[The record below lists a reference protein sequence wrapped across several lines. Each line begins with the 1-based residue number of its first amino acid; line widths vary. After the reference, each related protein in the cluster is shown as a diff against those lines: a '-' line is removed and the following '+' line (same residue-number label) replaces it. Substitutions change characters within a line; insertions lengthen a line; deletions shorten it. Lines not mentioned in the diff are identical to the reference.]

1 MSPGDSDSEDD
12 HVFSEGEDT
21 FLTSYTSSSDKKRVR
36 HLIKD
41 IGGDVQFNPKSERD
55 FDETLTKWKRVA
67 SSMLYL
73 PAELKEVVILKST
86 PNNQDR
92 IARERLMLLPYE
104 EFIDKYAI
112 VLFPFS
118 DEINVVCQRLQTQD
132 RGTDTMKVIDHFLL
146 LKARFKELCRRW
158 NQKSRYHAL
167 DY

>member
-1 MSPGDSDSEDD
+1 MSNSASSHEPNKQNMVDDLGSRGHSKLTDQVAPSNVFEYAMPPGDTDSEDD

-73 PAELKEVVILKST
+73 PAELKEIVILKST

-92 IARERLMLLPYE
+92 IASERLILLR
-104 EFIDKYAI
+104 
-112 VLFPFS
+112 
-118 DEINVVCQRLQTQD
+118 EINVTAAQ
-132 RGTDTMKVIDHFLL
+132 
-146 LKARFKELCRRW
+146 W
-158 NQKSRYHAL
+158 
-167 DY
+167 